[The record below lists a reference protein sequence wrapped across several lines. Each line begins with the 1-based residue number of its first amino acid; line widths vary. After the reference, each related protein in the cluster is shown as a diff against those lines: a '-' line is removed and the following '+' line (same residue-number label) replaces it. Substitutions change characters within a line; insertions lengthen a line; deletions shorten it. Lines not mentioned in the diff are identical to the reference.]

1 MAKGNFKDEV
11 FGEPISIYTSAQA
24 KEDSYLVKT
33 GDRDIN
39 YMTASVYQKMV
50 QANLPDREII
60 EGMIGLERALVEA
73 KRVALFRGVVIGA
86 KLEVMKIQKE
96 KGTDWFYKVKVNG
109 TDFFVVLNE
118 TSAYTVMFPEDY

>member
-1 MAKGNFKDEV
+1 LAKGNFKDEV

-24 KEDSYLVKT
+24 EEDGYLVKT
-33 GDRDIN
+33 GDKDIN
-39 YMTASVYQKMV
+39 YMTSAVYQKMV
-50 QANLPDREII
+50 EEKLPDLETV
-60 EGMIGLERALVEA
+60 EKMNGLDRALYEA
-73 KRVALFRGVVIGA
+73 RRYALFRGVVIGA

-118 TSAYTVMFPEDY
+118 TSAYTLMFPEDY